1 MAPGEVAEWSN
12 APHSKCGIGA
22 SLSGVRIPPSPPVRS
37 LSGWASHF
45 VAKAATP
52 KPIGRRRAALHASYG
67 PAGHPAIIS
76 GKTAARPTRFSLPTK
91 ISKTTPCKVTG
102 GSLAW
107 MLYPRKH
114 FDTSRLGQKSDYGA
128 GVARSVTTASHS
140 AMLAWNVCQ
149 TSGSERRAEAR
160 LLSRATR
167 AFSAMYA
174 TKRSKPRMLSM
185 RVKL

>member
-114 FDTSRLGQKSDYGA
+114 FDTSGKSAAPFHHRTICKTADGAAHRALGVITGIY
-128 GVARSVTTASHS
+128 
-140 AMLAWNVCQ
+140 
-149 TSGSERRAEAR
+149 
-160 LLSRATR
+160 
-167 AFSAMYA
+167 
-174 TKRSKPRMLSM
+174 
-185 RVKL
+185 

>member
-1 MAPGEVAEWSN
+1 MSIFN
-12 APHSKCGIGA
+12 
-22 SLSGVRIPPSPPVRS
+22 GVDRTPLPPVCC

-114 FDTSRLGQKSDYGA
+114 FDTSRLGKNSLASRTRRRRFSFTLALGQRQNLLRNSRRRQAKKFYGLGEQTNSCPASSGKSAAPFHHRTICKTADGA
-128 GVARSVTTASHS
+128 AHRP
-140 AMLAWNVCQ
+140 
-149 TSGSERRAEAR
+149 R
-160 LLSRATR
+160 LLLL
-167 AFSAMYA
+167 
-174 TKRSKPRMLSM
+174 KRE
-185 RVKL
+185 

>member
-1 MAPGEVAEWSN
+1 VIFLTGHFAGHVRNTVEIFKDIFRTVPQ
-12 APHSKCGIGA
+12 
-22 SLSGVRIPPSPPVRS
+22 VRIPLGPPVRS

-76 GKTAARPTRFSLPTK
+76 GKIAARPTRFSLPTK

-107 MLYPRKH
+107 MLYSRKH
-114 FDTSRLGQKSDYGA
+114 FDTSGKSAAPFYHRTICKTADGAAHRNYGDLNPF
-128 GVARSVTTASHS
+128 GVSQS
-140 AMLAWNVCQ
+140 
-149 TSGSERRAEAR
+149 
-160 LLSRATR
+160 
-167 AFSAMYA
+167 FI
-174 TKRSKPRMLSM
+174 
-185 RVKL
+185 